1 MCDMSAKEKD
11 IRQELFVKQFYL
23 GGTVSDEERTIS
35 DIERFL
41 ERSLKLSGQL
51 NAVLGETARLIHKIS
66 AFTEI
71 AIGLKDDDGMFRYHE
86 MLGFR
91 KEAIDARKRI
101 AYNERDMADGVSYR
115 AIKSGRY
122 SQFHLSEFEPFKPGE
137 EDTYNRPE
145 LLGRPRTNHDNMVEG
160 DYLDIYIYGAQR
172 EILGWL
178 ELSGTR
184 HGKFPTRRDLLNLEL
199 IASCLALLITYSR
212 KLKGRQPFSF
222 GRPPGYR

>member
-1 MCDMSAKEKD
+1 MTAKEKD
-11 IRQELFVKQFYL
+11 IRQDIFVKQFYL
-23 GGTVSDEERTIS
+23 GGSVSDEERAIS
-35 DIERFL
+35 DIEKFL
-41 ERSLKLSGQL
+41 ERSLRLSGQL
-51 NAVLGETARLIHKIS
+51 GTLLSETTRLIHKIS

-91 KEAIDARKRI
+91 KEAVGARKRI
-101 AYNERDMADGVSYR
+101 TYNDRDMADGVSYR

-145 LLGRPRTNHDNMVEG
+145 LLGRPRANYDDMIEG

-184 HGKFPTRRDLLNLEL
+184 HGKFPTRQDLLNLEL
-199 IASCLALLITYSR
+199 LTACLALLISNSR
-212 KLKGRQPFSF
+212 KLKARQLP
-222 GRPPGYR
+222 GPPRPVGY